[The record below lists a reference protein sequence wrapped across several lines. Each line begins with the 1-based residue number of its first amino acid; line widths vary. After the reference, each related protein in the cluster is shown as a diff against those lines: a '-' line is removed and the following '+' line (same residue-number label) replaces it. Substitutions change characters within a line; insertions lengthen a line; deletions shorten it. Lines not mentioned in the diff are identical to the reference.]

1 MPRIRDLSRTNGVK
15 RVPHL
20 YSVIPAMA
28 SHQLKQLLTTAT
40 ETNTSATKSTT
51 GRMRS
56 SYVYRNTRTNKP
68 KTSTA
73 TTKPATNNR
82 VTWPSSTS
90 RTATRKPKPKSNGKK
105 K

>member
-20 YSVIPAMA
+20 YSIVPAMA
-28 SHQLKQLLTTAT
+28 SHQLKQMLAG
-40 ETNTSATKSTT
+40 TNAAAKSTT

-68 KTSTA
+68 KKA
-73 TTKPATNNR
+73 TTTTKAAAQKNR

-90 RTATRKPKPKSNGKK
+90 RTSTRKPNPKK

>member
-20 YSVIPAMA
+20 YSIVPAMA
-28 SHQLKQLLTTAT
+28 SHQLKQFFTAAT
-40 ETNTSATKSTT
+40 GTNASAAKSTT

-68 KTSTA
+68 KKETV
-73 TTKPATNNR
+73 TTKAAAKNR
-82 VTWPSSTS
+82 VTWPITT
-90 RTATRKPKPKSNGKK
+90 RTNRKSKPKSNGKK

>member
-20 YSVIPAMA
+20 YSIVPAMA
-28 SHQLKQLLTTAT
+28 SHQLKQLFTAAT
-40 ETNTSATKSTT
+40 GTNAAAKSTT

-68 KTSTA
+68 KKATA
-73 TTKPATNNR
+73 ATKAAAQKNR

-90 RTATRKPKPKSNGKK
+90 RTATRKPKSNGKK

>member
-20 YSVIPAMA
+20 YSIVPAMA
-28 SHQLKQLLTTAT
+28 SHQLKQLFTAAT
-40 ETNTSATKSTT
+40 GTNASAAKSTT

-68 KTSTA
+68 KKATA
-73 TTKPATNNR
+73 TTKSAAKNR
-82 VTWPSSTS
+82 ATWPIAT
-90 RTATRKPKPKSNGKK
+90 RTNRKPKPTSNGKK